1 MFKSPELFI
10 AYRYIKAR
18 KKGFF
23 AFLTTLIA
31 IGGTTLG
38 VCALVIT
45 LSIMTGF
52 QKDIRTKI
60 LGIQPHLFITKVDGS
75 PFDNYKEIMKQIQN
89 VDYVKSM
96 SPFIYGQTVI
106 RKQGYSSGTGA

>member
-1 MFKSPELFI
+1 MLGSAELFI

-45 LSIMTGF
+45 LSVMTVV
-52 QKDIRTKI
+52 QQDIRTKD
-60 LGIQPHLFITKVDGS
+60 L
-75 PFDNYKEIMKQIQN
+75 
-89 VDYVKSM
+89 
-96 SPFIYGQTVI
+96 
-106 RKQGYSSGTGA
+106 